1 MARRHPGVYSLTQGA
16 NNVLNDAFGRSAMRH
31 PPQRVK
37 TTDVTEWKDGQD
49 RCVLDD
55 LAVEEPLEIR
65 VAGEVLTITMRTPG
79 DDFELAAGFLYA
91 EGIVD
96 RREDVSRI
104 SYGRGPDG
112 RVSGN
117 VVDVVLRGEAAVD
130 LGALQRRF
138 VAASSCGICGRT
150 SIDAVRA
157 REMPSPNAHF
167 RIEPDLLTRL
177 PAVLRAAQRVF
188 GRTGG
193 LHAAGLFDA
202 QGALVVVRE
211 DIGRHNA
218 VDKVIGDS
226 LLQGCV
232 PLAERLLLVSGRG
245 GFEIVQKAIV
255 AGIPILAS
263 VSAPSSLA
271 VQMARDGGL
280 TLVGFLRDRRF
291 VVYSHAN
298 RVAASQNRS
307 A

>member
-1 MARRHPGVYSLTQGA
+1 
-16 NNVLNDAFGRSAMRH
+16 MRH

-37 TTDVTEWKDGQD
+37 TTDVMEWNDGQD
-49 RCVLDD
+49 RRVLDD

-65 VAGEVLTITMRTPG
+65 IAGDVLTITMRTPG
-79 DDFELAAGFLYA
+79 DDFELAAGFLHA

-96 RREDVSRI
+96 RREDISRI
-104 SYGRGPDG
+104 SYGCGPDG
-112 RVSGN
+112 RSSGN
-117 VVDVVLRGEAAVD
+117 VVDVVLREGRTVD
-130 LGALQRRF
+130 LEPLQRRF
-138 VAASSCGICGRT
+138 VAASSCGICGRA

-157 REMPSPNAHF
+157 REAPRPSADF
-167 RIEPDLLTRL
+167 KIEPDLLTSL
-177 PAVLRAAQRVF
+177 PAALRSAQRVF

-202 QGALVVVRE
+202 HGALVVVRE

-226 LLQGCV
+226 LLQGGL
-232 PLAERLLLVSGRG
+232 PLSDRLLLVSGRG
-245 GFEIVQKAIV
+245 GFEIVQKALV

-291 VVYSHAN
+291 VVYSHPN
-298 RVAASQNRS
+298 RLAASQ
-307 A
+307 